1 MKKSLSILAA
11 ALLVSAAPIAHAQ
24 WVVIDPSNLMQNVMT
39 AARSLEQ
46 INNQIR
52 QIQNQAKSLMNKE
65 KNLTGLDFS
74 ALAELRASLSATN
87 QLIQPQLRPRQR
99 LHQIR
104 LLAAHLQ

>member
-1 MKKSLSILAA
+1 MKKTLLATVT
-11 ALLVSAAPIAHAQ
+11 ALLVSVMPAAQAQ

-52 QIQNQAKSLMNKE
+52 QIQNQAQSLMNQA

-87 QLIQPQLRPRQR
+87 QR
-99 LHQIR
+99 
-104 LLAAHLQ
+104 